1 MFPKYIRAALF
12 FVVLACVSLSCSNT
26 SARATEIPARNTGT
40 PARNT
45 DTPVRNTG
53 TPAPNTAAPVQN
65 TATPSLATVIL
76 YTQSPT
82 AGGGLYQSSR
92 NGTDYDQYV
101 WDDFTLPSG
110 QAITEIR
117 WRGGYDPARFGSG
130 GPVLDFTVAI
140 YPSIAGGS
148 QPAVTNPPLVQY
160 QTGGNAGETPA
171 GPSGNIAMYDY
182 SSTMPAPFQA
192 TGGTTYWVYI
202 EATQGGIPDWGLA
215 AGGGGDG
222 KHFLGTAGGGDI
234 FYQIVPGDAAFTLLG
249 PGRTAYLPL
258 IGG

>member
-26 SARATEIPARNTGT
+26 SARSTDIPARNTGI
-40 PARNT
+40 PAQST
-45 DTPVRNTG
+45 DTPVRNTD
-53 TPAPNTAAPVQN
+53 TPAPN

-76 YTQSPT
+76 YTQPPV

-101 WDDFTLPSG
+101 WDGFTLPSS

-140 YPSIAGGS
+140 YPSIMGGS

-171 GPSGNIAMYDY
+171 GPSGNITMYDY
-182 SSTMPAPFQA
+182 DFALPAPFQA
-192 TGGTTYWVYI
+192 TWGTTYWVYI
-202 EATQGGIPDWGLA
+202 EATQGGLPDWGLA
-215 AGGGGDG
+215 AATGGDG

-234 FYQIVPGDAAFTLLG
+234 FYRIVPGDAAFTLLG
-249 PGRTAYLPL
+249 PPAHVLLLPFL
-258 IGG
+258 YK